1 MLQWTRLLFK
11 SIAFFIFFS
20 IIINYSY
27 YFGVLPMARKQT
39 GDENFDVFKSVTGLI
54 VCRIMDFLKTQV
66 YIIL

>member
-1 MLQWTRLLFK
+1 
-11 SIAFFIFFS
+11 
-20 IIINYSY
+20 
-27 YFGVLPMARKQT
+27 MARKQT